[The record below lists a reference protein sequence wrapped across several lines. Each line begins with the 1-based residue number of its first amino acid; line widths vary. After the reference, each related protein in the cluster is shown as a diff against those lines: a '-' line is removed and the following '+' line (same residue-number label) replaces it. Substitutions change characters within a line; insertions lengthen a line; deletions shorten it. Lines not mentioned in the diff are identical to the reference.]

1 MEVILNNDVLI
12 KEFGMNSKRFYLLL
26 ILLIGVFIFNACKEK
41 KKESGT
47 VEHVIGFSQ
56 CNSAE
61 PWREAMNKAMQ
72 SEVKKYPEYELI
84 ISDAQQ
90 SNSRQV
96 ADVEN
101 FIVQEVDVLI
111 ISPNE
116 AKPLTAVVGK
126 AYEKGIPVIVLDRK
140 ILSDQYTVFIGANN
154 EKIGEQAGRYAA
166 KLLKGKGKVVEIWGL
181 KGSTPA
187 IERHDGFMKG
197 IAENPE
203 IKVIYEQDGAW
214 LRRKGREIMENALQ
228 RFEDI
233 DLVYGH
239 NDPMAIGA
247 YLAAKNAG
255 RHENMYFIG
264 IDGLPGPEGGA
275 QAVINGQLDATFL
288 YPTGGREAI
297 RVADDIL
304 DGRKIPK
311 HITLGT
317 VRIDP
322 SNAEKYN

>member
-1 MEVILNNDVLI
+1 MNFKRIGTFLVL
-12 KEFGMNSKRFYLLL
+12 LT
-26 ILLIGVFIFNACKEK
+26 GVLVIFNNCKQEK
-41 KKESGT
+41 KDADTKKYI
-47 VEHVIGFSQ
+47 IGFSQ

-72 SEVKKYPEYELI
+72 SEAKKYPEFELI

-90 SNSRQV
+90 SNSKQV

-116 AKPLTAVVGK
+116 AKPLTDVVGK
-126 AYEKGIPVIVLDRK
+126 AYKQGIPVIVLDRK
-140 ILSDQYTVFIGANN
+140 ILSEEYTVFIGADN
-154 EKIGEQAGRYAA
+154 EKIGELAGNYAA
-166 KLLKGKGKVVEIWGL
+166 KLLDGRGRVVEIWGL

-187 IERHDGFMKG
+187 IERHNGFMKG
-197 IAENPE
+197 IAEYPDIE
-203 IKVIYEQDGAW
+203 VIYQQDGAW

-228 RFEDI
+228 RFEKI
-233 DLVYGH
+233 DLVYAH

-247 YLAAKNAG
+247 FLAAQYAG
-255 RHENMYFIG
+255 RHRDIRFIG

-275 QAVINGQLDATFL
+275 QAVIDGQLDATFL

-322 SNAEKYN
+322 SNAGQYN